1 MKKILSLLCLL
12 MVFFSGFA
20 ETKTYQLC
28 TDIDEITN
36 PDNQFLIVN
45 AYNGKVYGLT
55 KTPPDNK
62 SGKAVELKG
71 L

>member
-12 MVFFSGFA
+12 MVFFAGFA

-36 PDNQFLIVN
+36 PDNQFELH
-45 AYNGKVYGLT
+45 
-55 KTPPDNK
+55 PK
-62 SGKAVELKG
+62 SWTQNFWGALCIDTTTLKND
-71 L
+71 